1 MDGFLNIDKPGGM
14 TSYDVIR
21 FIKRTF
27 RPRCKIG
34 HTGTLDPLA
43 EGVLIVCLG
52 AATKLSQRV
61 MDCEKEYVAKMV
73 LGTETDT
80 LDTDGKVVRQRQ
92 VSATPEE
99 VRAAVLSFQGELSQV
114 PPAVSALKH
123 KGQPLYRHYRRGTV
137 ITPQPRTVFVREIEV
152 MQICLPAVEFRVV
165 CSRGTYVRALCRDI
179 GEKLGCGAVQAA
191 LRRTRVGP
199 FSVANSVSLEQLRT
213 DGLTPHLLSV
223 QAVFSLLGET

>member
-1 MDGFLNIDKPGGM
+1 MDGFLNIDKPSGM

-43 EGVLIVCLG
+43 AGVLIVCLG
-52 AATKLSQRV
+52 SATKLSQRI
-61 MDCEKEYVAKMV
+61 MDQEKEYVAKML

-80 LDTDGKVVRQRQ
+80 LDTDGKVVRQREVT
-92 VSATPEE
+92 VSPEE
-99 VRAAVLSFQGELSQV
+99 VRAAITSFQGELLQV

-123 KGQPLYRHYRRGTV
+123 RGQPLYRHYRRGTV
-137 ITPQPRTVFVREIEV
+137 VTPAARKVVVREIEV
-152 MQICLPAVEFRVV
+152 LHIALPEVEFRVV
-165 CSRGTYVRALCRDI
+165 CSKGTYVRALCRDI
-179 GEKLGCGAVQAA
+179 GEKLGCGAVQSA

-199 FSVANSVSLEQLRT
+199 FRVEDSISLEQLKSKP
-213 DGLTPHLLSV
+213 LEAHILPVPHVIAML
-223 QAVFSLLGET
+223 ER